1 MRGWN
6 TWNTWNFW
14 WVFRV
19 FQVVWNKSYVIGQFH
34 HHHHHRHR
42 RQSTREQFQFHRAG
56 RLARILADVPGVT
69 TANKLPDKTHN
80 PPADASK
87 ARRNNPRQRRHLR

>member
-1 MRGWN
+1 MVKTARTTGAEPWPPADLALPD
-6 TWNTWNFW
+6 TIEAIEAGRIAQGELFD
-14 WVFRV
+14 
-19 FQVVWNKSYVIGQFH
+19 
-34 HHHHHRHR
+34 
-42 RQSTREQFQFHRAG
+42 EQPDDSRAG

-87 ARRNNPRQRRHLR
+87 ARRNNPRQRRDLR